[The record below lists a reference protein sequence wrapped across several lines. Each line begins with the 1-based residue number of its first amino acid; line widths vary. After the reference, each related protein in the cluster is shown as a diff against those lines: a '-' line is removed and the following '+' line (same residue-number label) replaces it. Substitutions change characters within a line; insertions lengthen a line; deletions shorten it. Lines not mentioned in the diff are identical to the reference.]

1 MNITNDER
9 YMRRALQLAALG
21 AGNVSPNPMVGAVIV
36 ADGKIIGEGF
46 HRCYGEGHAEV
57 NAVAS
62 VPDRSLLRGATIY
75 VTLEPC
81 SHYGKTPPC
90 AKLLVECGFG
100 KVVVGVR
107 DPFPQVSGRGIAM
120 LRYAGI
126 EVTEGVLEEECRHIN
141 RRFFTAHSKCRPWV
155 LLKWAQSA
163 DGFIDATRA
172 GNFSP
177 ATPAGSCK
185 GTAPA
190 GLCENDPIAG
200 NSTDTL
206 TVGKPV
212 KFSTPLT
219 TMLMHRERAMVDAI
233 LVGANTVALDNP
245 SLTVRGWSVRR
256 QPLRVVLAGKT
267 PIPTGAKL
275 LTDRQPTLIYSAE
288 TSAECHLAE
297 SQCGEAVQH
306 ATINPHDPHAVLAD
320 LYRRGVTSL
329 MVEGGS
335 TVLQSFIDARLYDEV
350 RIETAPITL
359 GSGIKAP
366 TLPAESVS
374 LQSHKAYGTNTIDVF
389 STIA

>member
-120 LRYAGI
+120 LRDAGI

-172 GNFSP
+172 GNFNP
-177 ATPAGSCK
+177 AIPAGSRK

-256 QPLRVVLAGKT
+256 QPLRVVLARHT
-267 PIPTGAKL
+267 PISPDARL
-275 LTDRQPTLIYSAE
+275 LTDGLPTLIYS
-288 TSAECHLAE
+288 TDL
-297 SQCGEAVQH
+297 
-306 ATINPHDPHAVLAD
+306 HAVLAD
-320 LYRRGVTSL
+320 LYHRGITSL
-329 MVEGGS
+329 MVEGGA

>member
-172 GNFSP
+172 GELAS
-177 ATPAGSCK
+177 AREGASGH
-185 GTAPA
+185 TAA
-190 GLCENDPIAG
+190 CVSRLGE
-200 NSTDTL
+200 
-206 TVGKPV
+206 PV

-219 TMLMHRERAMVDAI
+219 TTLMHRERAMVDAI
-233 LVGANTVALDNP
+233 LVGAGTVVLDNP

-267 PIPTGAKL
+267 PIPTEAKL

-306 ATINPHDPHAVLAD
+306 ATINPHDLNAVLAD
-320 LYRRGVTSL
+320 LYHRGITSL

-335 TVLQSFIDARLYDEV
+335 TVLQSSIDARLYDEV